1 MPCRDE
7 YTEDYEYRERQVTKL
22 EKTVSLLE
30 SFLCST
36 CRVLEKGGYDFDEN
50 PALSEWWASH
60 KAADERREAAII
72 KKRLRRELAIE
83 VSNKP
88 VNSLTEE
95 DKKLLREFE
104 LL

>member
-1 MPCRDE
+1 MPCRDQ
-7 YTEDYEYRERQVTKL
+7 YTEDYEYQERQATKL
-22 EKTVSLLE
+22 ENTISLLE

-36 CRVLEKGGYDFDEN
+36 CRVLERTKYDFDEN

-60 KAADERREAAII
+60 KAEDERREAALI
-72 KKRLRRELAIE
+72 KKRLRWELAIE